1 MEGKIMRLR
10 LIAGAFA
17 ALLSVV
23 PGTAM
28 AASCF
33 DLWYARNAIYD
44 DNGFCF
50 KTDLALQYFDNAD
63 CSTRHPK
70 FSKAEQKTINA
81 IVAEEKRRHCKVN

>member
-1 MEGKIMRLR
+1 MTLR
-10 LIAGAFA
+10 LIAAAAA
-17 ALLSVV
+17 ALVLTL

-50 KTDLALQYFDNAD
+50 KTDLALEYFDNSD
-63 CSTRHPK
+63 CWTRNPQ
-70 FSKAEQKTINA
+70 FSKAERKTINA
-81 IVAEEKRRHCKVN
+81 IIAEEKSRGCKVN